1 MRFLLFTSPDELT
14 GDVIDTMA
22 QLYHVMPVVRFGDGA
37 EEVCDAMRR
46 REMLY
51 SVFLPYHSEESE
63 NIFSDGDV
71 LDIEQFHAPLT
82 IFISYTAPEKGQSS
96 PFYRRIIAARNDL
109 HTQTIPVELWEDLRF
124 IDGVIS
130 PLPSHS
136 ITFNAD
142 CFLIRPDGTVDDSI
156 SFAATSLE
164 DILSAN
170 H

>member
-1 MRFLLFTSPDELT
+1 
-14 GDVIDTMA
+14 
-22 QLYHVMPVVRFGDGA
+22 
-37 EEVCDAMRR
+37 
-46 REMLY
+46 MLY
-51 SVFLPYHSEESE
+51 SVFLPYHPEELES
-63 NIFSDGDV
+63 ISSDGDV

-142 CFLIRPDGTVDDSI
+142 CFLIRPDGTVDDNI